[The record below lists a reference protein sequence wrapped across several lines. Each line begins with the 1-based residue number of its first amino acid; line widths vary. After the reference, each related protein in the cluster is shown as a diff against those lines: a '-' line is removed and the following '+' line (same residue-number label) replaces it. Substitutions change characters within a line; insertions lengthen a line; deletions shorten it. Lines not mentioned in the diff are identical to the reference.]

1 MAAIRFEAE
10 LEEIEGWT
18 LVRLPKD
25 ASAQLPSRGLV
36 MVEGGLNGHAIRIA
50 LEPDGKGSHWLA
62 LPDDL
67 QKNIKAGAGDTV
79 AVELNSIDEW
89 VEPELPDDIRT
100 AFEAE
105 PDVMAA
111 WADITPLARWDW
123 LRWMRATKVAAT
135 REKRIN
141 TAIDMLSHG
150 KRRPCCF
157 DRSQCTVPEVSK
169 SGKLLSPLG

>member
-1 MAAIRFEAE
+1 MAAISFEAE

-25 ASAQLPSRGLV
+25 ASAELPSRGLV
-36 MVEGGLNGHAIRIA
+36 MVEGELNGHAIRTA

-62 LPDDL
+62 LADAL
-67 QKNIKAGAGDTV
+67 QKCIKAVAGDTV
-79 AVELNSIDEW
+79 VVELNSVEEW
-89 VEPELPDDIRT
+89 VEPELPDDIRA

-111 WADITPLARWDW
+111 WVDITPLARWDW